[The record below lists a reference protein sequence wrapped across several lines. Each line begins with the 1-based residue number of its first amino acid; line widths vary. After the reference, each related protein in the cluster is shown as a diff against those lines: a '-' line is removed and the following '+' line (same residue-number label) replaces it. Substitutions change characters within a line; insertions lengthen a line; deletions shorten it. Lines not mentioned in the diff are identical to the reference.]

1 MTHDIEIYN
10 ENDPSDPDY
19 GPPETWGLWADRDT
33 IELGPAFSRTEV
45 FDDPGAPDPDQ
56 LPGEEVALT
65 EPPDDW
71 PLAAPRISRSCGALS
86 GSTAT

>member
-1 MTHDIEIYN
+1 MTHDIEICN

-33 IELGPAFSRTEV
+33 IELGPAFSRAGV
-45 FDDPGAPDPDQ
+45 FDDPGTPTPTSSPARRS
-56 LPGEEVALT
+56 ALT

-71 PLAAPRISRSCGALS
+71 PLTGPEDLEELRRSS